1 VFEDDVVMW
10 RADGWDVR
18 WRVGVLTPHAD
29 VGPESELRAMAP
41 PDVGIHAARVPF
53 GAMAA
58 GGAMDPT
65 IPLAPVRAFAEPPG
79 VDDAVALLAGAPV
92 HAMGFGFTSSAY
104 ILGAEAEEHMITRL
118 RERAAGLPVV
128 TPTAAAV
135 TGLRVLGVEK
145 VALVDPPWFDA
156 ELNGL
161 GRDYFRAAGFDVVF
175 AEPAGLPSQQQMISP
190 GDLFDWVRK
199 TMPTTAEAVVI
210 GGNGFRAVGVIEAL
224 EADLDRPV
232 LTANQVLL
240 WAALATAG
248 ANPATVQGYGR
259 IFSTPQRPPRGAPS
273 SGS

>member
-1 VFEDDVVMW
+1 
-10 RADGWDVR
+10 
-18 WRVGVLTPHAD
+18 
-29 VGPESELRAMAP
+29 MAP

-79 VDDAVALLAGAPV
+79 VDDAVALLSAAPV
-92 HAMGFGFTSSAY
+92 HAIGFGFTSSAY
-104 ILGAEAEEHMITRL
+104 ILGAEAEERMITRL
-118 RERAAGLPVV
+118 RERAHGLPVV

-135 TGLRVLGVEK
+135 TGLRAIGAER

-161 GRDYFRAAGFDVVF
+161 GRDYFRAAGFDVLF

-199 TMPTTAEAVVI
+199 NIPTAAEAVLI

-224 EADLDRPV
+224 EADLDRPI

-240 WAALATAG
+240 WAALTAAG

-259 IFSTPQRPPRGAPS
+259 IFSTPLAPPRGAPS
-273 SGS
+273 GS

>member
-1 VFEDDVVMW
+1 MFADDVVMW
-10 RADGWDVR
+10 RADGWDAR

-58 GGAMDPT
+58 GGGMEPT

-79 VDDAVALLAGAPV
+79 VDDAVALLAAAPV
-92 HAMGFGFTSSAY
+92 HAIGFGFTSSAY
-104 ILGAEAEEHMITRL
+104 ILGAEAEERMIGRL
-118 RERAAGLPVV
+118 RERAEGLPVV
-128 TPTAAAV
+128 TPTAATV
-135 TGLRVLGVEK
+135 TGLRALGAER

-161 GRDYFRAAGFDVVF
+161 GRDYFRIAGFDVVF
-175 AEPAGLPSQQQMISP
+175 AAPAGLPSQQQMISP
-190 GDLFDWVRK
+190 RDLFDWVRK
-199 TMPTTAEAVVI
+199 NIPTTAGAVVI

-240 WAALATAG
+240 WAALAAAG
-248 ANPATVQGYGR
+248 ANPAAVQGYGR
-259 IFSTPQRPPRGAPS
+259 IFSTPLPPPGHVPAGP
-273 SGS
+273 

>member
-1 VFEDDVVMW
+1 
-10 RADGWDVR
+10 
-18 WRVGVLTPHAD
+18 
-29 VGPESELRAMAP
+29 MAT
-41 PDVGIHAARVPF
+41 
-53 GAMAA
+53 

-79 VDDAVALLAGAPV
+79 VDDAVALLAAAPV
-92 HAMGFGFTSSAY
+92 HAIAFGFTSSAY
-104 ILGAEAEEHMITRL
+104 ILGADAEERMISRL
-118 RERAAGLPVV
+118 RDRAEGLPVV

-135 TGLRVLGVEK
+135 TGLRALGADS

-190 GDLFDWVRK
+190 RDLFDWVRK
-199 TMPTTAEAVVI
+199 TIPTTARAVVI

-240 WAALATAG
+240 WAALRAVG
-248 ANPATVQGYGR
+248 ADPAVVEGYGR
-259 IFSTPQRPPRGAPS
+259 LFATQR
-273 SGS
+273 